1 MMMFDN
7 KKSEV
12 FEQSTIQHYMFD
24 LSLYENDQIVF
35 YLTDVVTLL
44 FFFLRVNL
52 YPGYNRVDVRVSNTY
67 ANHETYCQNSSKN
80 IQYPTAH
87 F

>member
-24 LSLYENDQIVF
+24 LSLYENEQIVF

-44 FFFLRVNL
+44 FSFLRVNL

-67 ANHETYCQNSSKN
+67 IC
-80 IQYPTAH
+80 
-87 F
+87 